1 MGVPVF
7 IKKSQ
12 IDATKVLPQVS
23 SARRLRP
30 RAVPSEKARSVM
42 SHTGHVKWFDRKKGI
57 GFVTPVE
64 GGEDVFIH
72 RRNFAKDAAT
82 GKQFVVDEGD
92 EIYFNLGSHEDRV
105 TAIEISLPIGTEKKP
120 PRRNRGRAAKKELD
134 EEAVQAAEEEASESA
149 QVQNGGF
156 AAATAPDGNAGGGR
170 DSKTHRRGVRCRAS
184 PASARVPTL
193 CLHLIWCCPLTC
205 NLSLHRSGAG

>member
-1 MGVPVF
+1 
-7 IKKSQ
+7 
-12 IDATKVLPQVS
+12 
-23 SARRLRP
+23 LRP
-30 RAVPSEKARSVM
+30 ESCLEKARSVM

-120 PRRNRGRAAKKELD
+120 VRRNRGRNAKKDLD
-134 EEAVQAAEEEASESA
+134 SEAEAASEAREEAYVETGSVPAPAAAE
-149 QVQNGGF
+149 
-156 AAATAPDGNAGGGR
+156 ATGTGGR
-170 DSKTHRRGVRCRAS
+170 DSKTHRRGGDRKKRNDKGVGAKGDVDKGQASSRRNNNRDEAARAAQDIS
-184 PASARVPTL
+184 
-193 CLHLIWCCPLTC
+193 
-205 NLSLHRSGAG
+205 